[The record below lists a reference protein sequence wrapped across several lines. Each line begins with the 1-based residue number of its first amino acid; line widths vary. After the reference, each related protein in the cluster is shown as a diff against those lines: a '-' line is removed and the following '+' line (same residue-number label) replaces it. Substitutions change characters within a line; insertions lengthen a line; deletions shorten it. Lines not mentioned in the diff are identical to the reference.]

1 MATQIISKAW
11 KLKLPNS
18 FLVDHSFSDG
28 KERDQ
33 TYDGPDKIYL
43 QIGADGKEH
52 YGPLTEDDIADGR
65 PKPADVVQWYEVDCS
80 RSDLHTLICQ
90 LRGPVINEKE
100 EDRDLSEDVVHPG
113 SPDMTA
119 DGYEPFI
126 YGSVLYPDDIYDFES
141 VLVANPGS
149 AGPDDI
155 SIKAFTPRQK
165 INGVDL
171 DKTWDMVRS
180 HRNRELANS
189 DGKVTED
196 MPDDLKAK
204 WKTYRQQLRDL
215 PNKMQAASVH
225 PNIADMM
232 FPVSPDYV
240 DPPTDPADS
249 DGSGTPA
256 WAPPG

>member
-65 PKPADVVQWYEVDCS
+65 PKPADVVQWYEVDCA
-80 RSDLHTLICQ
+80 RSDKHALICQ

-100 EDRDLSEDVVHPG
+100 ESRDLSVDVAHPG
-113 SPDMTA
+113 SPDMSA
-119 DGYEPFI
+119 DGYQQFT
-126 YGSVLYPDDIYDFES
+126 YGSVLYPDDVWNYETITVS
-141 VLVANPGS
+141 NPGS

-155 SIKAFTPRQK
+155 SISAFTAKEK
-165 INGVDL
+165 INGVDE
-171 DKTWDMVRS
+171 DKTWDMVRA
-180 HRNRELANS
+180 HRNRELTNS
-189 DGKVTED
+189 DGAIAED
-196 MPDDLKAK
+196 MPDELKTK

-215 PNKMQAASVH
+215 PNKMAAANVH

-232 FPVSPDYV
+232 FPMQPDYV
-240 DPPTDPADS
+240 EPPKDPS
-249 DGSGTPA
+249 EGDGTGNKP
-256 WAPPG
+256 WMPPG